1 MAMGKK
7 AESPGRAVA
16 WRLIGFG
23 LVLLAWEALGR
34 SGWWGESFP
43 ALSAIF
49 GAYDTPVRRELL
61 LKALARTGGAA
72 ALGLLIGALVS
83 LFLVCVAHLVKP
95 LHAGIDSLSTTIH
108 AIPTI
113 AFGPVLIL
121 IAGPDWT
128 PVVLSAFAAYFPIMV
143 AFDSGLKF
151 APRAPADLASVFG
164 ASPLRSFLRVRLPAA
179 LPSFVD
185 GLRMAAPGAVIG
197 AALGEWFGA
206 PRGLGVIIISSLQ
219 NVRIPQLW
227 AAALLCVAC
236 SLSAYVLLSLL
247 HRWAHRRYAW

>member
-1 MAMGKK
+1 MRPEAGSGL
-7 AESPGRAVA
+7 ARTA
-16 WRLIGFG
+16 WRLLGFG
-23 LVLLAWEALGR
+23 LALALWEAIGR
-34 SGWWGESFP
+34 SGLWGDSFP
-43 ALSAIF
+43 ALSAIAS
-49 GAYDTPVRRELL
+49 AYDTPARRELL
-61 LKALARTGGAA
+61 LRAVGRTGGAA

-83 LFLVCVAHLVKP
+83 AFLVCVAHLVTR
-95 LHAGIDSLSTTIH
+95 LHEGIDSLSTTLH

-113 AFGPVLIL
+113 AFAPILIL
-121 IAGPDWT
+121 LAGPDWT